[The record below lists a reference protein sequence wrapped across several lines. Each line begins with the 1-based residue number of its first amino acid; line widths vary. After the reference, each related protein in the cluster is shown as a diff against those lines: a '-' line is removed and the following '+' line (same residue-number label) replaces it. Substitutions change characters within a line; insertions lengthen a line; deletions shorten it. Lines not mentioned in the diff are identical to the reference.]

1 MAFSVGWFPITFS
14 TDCKLKHKREKKIKK
29 KPVCVWGERE
39 WLFFFSLPIYL
50 QRLRAQAAFLS
61 SPDES

>member
-29 KPVCVWGERE
+29 KPVCVWGESG
-39 WLFFFSLPIYL
+39 FFFFLPIYL